1 MEGFMKKLTIIVLTA
16 LLLVP
21 SFVFA
26 NGSKE
31 KDEKVTIEFWTHE
44 DVNRQ
49 VIEDEYIDA
58 FKIANPD
65 VTVNATR
72 QSSKKMIELVQTA
85 FAANE
90 GPTIFNLESNNAYPF
105 VEAGRVAPVNYA
117 ALGYK
122 DAADMKSH
130 YIAGMLDPVT
140 IDGEIYGIPFE
151 GLSWALYIKK
161 NVFKDAGLNP
171 DTDYPKTWEDM
182 VEVSEK
188 LAIRQGDI
196 IERRGFDFRYPYY
209 LETLVPMVNQLGGSL
224 FSADGSEAII
234 GEEAWVKVLTYMQQW
249 GPNGQNLGSPT
260 YKNARKLFN
269 QNNNDIAMCLSGLYQ
284 EARIKADN
292 PDFYNSG
299 EWMVV
304 PFPVFKDAVA
314 DTSACFYGQFYMVN
328 ADESAKTQ
336 QKAWELIGS
345 MLSHEQD
352 YLTEVNLIPPTK
364 ELMNSDTFKS
374 MPYADVFTADMERA
388 HHLYFGKNATEV
400 QSLLSTAVNNVMLQ
414 NIAPQQAYQEL
425 KASVQELIDEE

>member
-1 MEGFMKKLTIIVLTA
+1 MKKLTLLVLGA

-21 SFVFA
+21 SFTFA
-26 NGSKE
+26 SGASE

-58 FKIANPD
+58 FKVANPD
-65 VTVNATR
+65 ITVNATR

-90 GPTIFNLESNNAYPF
+90 GPTIFNLESSNANPF
-105 VEAGRVAPVNYA
+105 VVAGRVAPVNYA

-122 DAADMKSH
+122 DAEDMKSH
-130 YIAGMLDPVT
+130 YIEGMLDPVT
-140 IDGEIYGIPFE
+140 IDGDIYGIPFE
-151 GLSWALYIKK
+151 GLSWALYINK

-171 DTDYPKTWEDM
+171 DTDYPKTWEEM

-188 LAIRQGDI
+188 LVIREGDI
-196 IERRGFDFRYPYY
+196 IKRRGFDFRYPYY

-224 FSADGSEAII
+224 FSADGKEAIV
-234 GEEAWVKVLTYMQQW
+234 GEAAWVKVLTYMQQW

-269 QNNNDIAMCLSGLYQ
+269 QNNNDIAMALSGLYQ

-304 PFPVFKDAVA
+304 PFPVFEDAVKN
-314 DTSACFYGQFYMVN
+314 TSASFYGQFYMVN

-345 MLSHEQD
+345 MLDHEQA

-364 ELMNSDTFKS
+364 DLMSSETFKS
-374 MPYADVFTADMERA
+374 MPYADVFTQDMERA
-388 HHLYFGKNATEV
+388 NHLYFGKNATEV

-425 KASVQELIDEE
+425 KASVQELLDEE

>member
-1 MEGFMKKLTIIVLTA
+1 MKKLTILVLTA

-26 NGSKE
+26 NGASE
-31 KDEKVTIEFWTHE
+31 KDENVTIELWTHE

-49 VIEDEYIDA
+49 AIEDEYIA
-58 FKIANPD
+58 SFVEANAN
-65 VTVNATR
+65 VKVNATR
-72 QSSKKMIELVQTA
+72 QSSKKMIELIQTA

-90 GPTIFNLESNNAYPF
+90 GPTIFNLESSNANPF
-105 VEAGRVAPVNYA
+105 VQAERVAPVNYA
-117 ALGYK
+117 ALGYT
-122 DAADMKSH
+122 DSADMKAH
-130 YIAGMLDPVT
+130 YIDGMLDPVT
-140 IDGEIYGIPFE
+140 YNGEIYGIPFE
-151 GLSWALYIKK
+151 GLSWCLYINK
-161 NVFKDAGLNP
+161 NVFKAAGLNA
-171 DTDYPKTWEDM
+171 DTDYPKTWEEM

-188 LAIRQGDI
+188 LVVRNGDI
-196 IERRGFDFRYPYY
+196 IERRGYDFRYPYY
-209 LETLVPMVNQLGGSL
+209 LETMVPMVNQLGGSL

-234 GEEAWVKVLTYMQQW
+234 GEEAWVKVLTYMQNW

-269 QNNNDIAMCLSGLYQ
+269 QDNNDVAMCMSGLYQ
-284 EARIKADN
+284 EARIKSDN

-304 PFPVFKDAVA
+304 PFPVFEDAVA

-328 ADESAKTQ
+328 ADESKLTQ

-364 ELMNSDTFKS
+364 ALMSSENFKN
-374 MPYADVFTADMERA
+374 MPYAEVFEGDMERA

-414 NIAPQQAYQEL
+414 NIDPEQAYQEL
-425 KASVQELIDEE
+425 KASVQELLDEE